1 MAVVKGFEPLEG
13 LHPHTLSRSV
23 SCRPRLT
30 GTVREQGE
38 RVVMIPA
45 GPSRTAANETKTET
59 TRRREAR
66 HACDRRLPCPDD
78 HCT

>member
-1 MAVVKGFEPLEG
+1 
-13 LHPHTLSRSV
+13 
-23 SCRPRLT
+23 
-30 GTVREQGE
+30 
-38 RVVMIPA
+38 VMIPA